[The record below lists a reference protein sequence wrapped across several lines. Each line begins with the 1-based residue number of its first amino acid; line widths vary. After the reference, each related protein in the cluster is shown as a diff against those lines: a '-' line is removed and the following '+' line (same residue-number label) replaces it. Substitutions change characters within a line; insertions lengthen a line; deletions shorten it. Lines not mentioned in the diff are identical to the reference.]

1 MTLVS
6 RRRALSLLPLG
17 AAAPLALSA
26 HTSRWRVLATA
37 TPEVERLQPV

>member
-26 HTSRWRVLATA
+26 HAGRWRMLATT